1 MKKTSAKLPPFILMA
16 AAILSSALVSCKGK
30 SEKTA
35 KEEETETIYAVNAD
49 IVQAGN
55 LDDYLEFGGD
65 VSSVS
70 AVDVYPDAAGKISR
84 IRVSVGDLV
93 KKDQIIAYVDPSRP
107 GMNYSENP
115 VKAPISGRVTSFP
128 PTIGTMVSQSYSI
141 AKISDTDELQIKVNV
156 AERFISR
163 IRENQTAIVSFDAY
177 PGVEFKARVFEVSPV
192 LDTTSRTMLAKLKV
206 EPADS
211 RIKAGMYARVKLI
224 TDTIE
229 GAVVIPNDAIVYRDG
244 KPYVFTAKSESAE
257 SSVNMVSVKE
267 GLSVDN
273 KTEIQEGLKE
283 GDVII
288 VKGQSLLSD
297 GSKVKILSISGK
309 AVESKTE
316 NKD

>member
-1 MKKTSAKLPPFILMA
+1 MKKTSAKLPFILIA

-84 IRVSVGDLV
+84 IRVAVGDLV

>member
-1 MKKTSAKLPPFILMA
+1 MKKTSAKLPFILMA

-35 KEEETETIYAVNAD
+35 KEEEAETIYAVNAD

-84 IRVSVGDLV
+84 IRVAVGDLV

-115 VKAPISGRVTSFP
+115 VKSPISGRVTSFP

-163 IRENQTAIVSFDAY
+163 IRENQTAVVSFDAY

-229 GAVVIPNDAIVYRDG
+229 GAVVVPNDAIVYRDG
-244 KPYVFTAKSESAE
+244 KPYVFAAKSENTE

>member
-1 MKKTSAKLPPFILMA
+1 MKKTSAKLPFILMA

-156 AERFISR
+156 AERCISR

>member
-1 MKKTSAKLPPFILMA
+1 MKKTSAKLPFILMA

-192 LDTTSRTMLAKLKV
+192 LDTTSRTMIAKLKV

>member
-1 MKKTSAKLPPFILMA
+1 MKKTSSKLAFILMA
-16 AAILSSALVSCKGK
+16 SVILPSALVSCKGK
-30 SEKTA
+30 SEKAA
-35 KEEETETIYAVNAD
+35 KEEEAETIYAVNAD
-49 IVQAGN
+49 IVQSGN

-70 AVDVYPDAAGKISR
+70 AVDVYPDTAGKISR
-84 IRVSVGDLV
+84 IRVAVGDVV

-128 PTIGTMVSQSYSI
+128 PTVGTMVSQSYSI

-163 IRENQTAIVSFDAY
+163 IKENQTAVVSFDAY
-177 PGVEFKARVFEVSPV
+177 PGVEFNARVFEVAPV

-206 EPADS
+206 EPADT

-229 GAVVIPNDAIVYRDG
+229 SAVVVPNDAIVYRDG
-244 KPYVFTAKSESAE
+244 KPYIFTADSAE
-257 SSVNMVSVKE
+257 QDSQVKMVSVKE

-273 KTEIQEGLKE
+273 KTEIQEGIKE
-283 GDVII
+283 GDII
-288 VKGQSLLSD
+288 IIKGQSLLSD
-297 GSKVKILSISGK
+297 GAKVKILSISGK
-309 AVESKTE
+309 AIESKNE
-316 NKD
+316 SKD

>member
-1 MKKTSAKLPPFILMA
+1 MKKTSAKLPFILMA

-35 KEEETETIYAVNAD
+35 KEEDTETIYAVNAD

>member
-1 MKKTSAKLPPFILMA
+1 MKKTSAKLPFILMA

-244 KPYVFTAKSESAE
+244 KHYVFTAKSESAE

>member
-1 MKKTSAKLPPFILMA
+1 MKKTSAKLPFILMA

-30 SEKTA
+30 SEKTE
-35 KEEETETIYAVNAD
+35 KEKETETIYAVNAD

-84 IRVSVGDLV
+84 IRVAVGDLV

-244 KPYVFTAKSESAE
+244 KPYVFTAKSESSE
-257 SSVNMVSVKE
+257 SSVNIVSVKE

>member
-1 MKKTSAKLPPFILMA
+1 M
-16 AAILSSALVSCKGK
+16 
-30 SEKTA
+30 
-35 KEEETETIYAVNAD
+35 
-49 IVQAGN
+49 
-55 LDDYLEFGGD
+55 EFGGD

-115 VKAPISGRVTSFP
+115 VKDPISGRVTSFP

-244 KPYVFTAKSESAE
+244 KPYVFTAKSESSE

-309 AVESKTE
+309 AVENKTE

>member
-1 MKKTSAKLPPFILMA
+1 MKKTSAKLPFILMA

-244 KPYVFTAKSESAE
+244 KPYVFTAKSESSE
-257 SSVNMVSVKE
+257 SSVNIVSVKE

>member
-1 MKKTSAKLPPFILMA
+1 MKKTSAKLPFILMA

-35 KEEETETIYAVNAD
+35 KEEETETVYAVNAD

>member
-1 MKKTSAKLPPFILMA
+1 MKKTSAKLPFILMA

-84 IRVSVGDLV
+84 IRVAVGDLV

-177 PGVEFKARVFEVSPV
+177 SGVEFKARVFEVSPV

>member
-1 MKKTSAKLPPFILMA
+1 MKKTSAKLPFILMA

-84 IRVSVGDLV
+84 IRVAVGDLV

-309 AVESKTE
+309 AVENKTE

>member
-1 MKKTSAKLPPFILMA
+1 MA

-49 IVQAGN
+49 VVQAGN

-84 IRVSVGDLV
+84 IRVAVGDLV

-163 IRENQTAIVSFDAY
+163 IRENQTAVVSFDAY

-229 GAVVIPNDAIVYRDG
+229 GAVVVPNDAIVYRDG
-244 KPYVFTAKSESAE
+244 KPYIFTAKSENAE

-283 GDVII
+283 GDIII

>member
-1 MKKTSAKLPPFILMA
+1 MKKTSAKLPFILMA

-84 IRVSVGDLV
+84 IRVAVGDLV

-115 VKAPISGRVTSFP
+115 VKAPISGRLTSFP

>member
-1 MKKTSAKLPPFILMA
+1 MKKTSAKLPFILMA

-30 SEKTA
+30 SEKTE

-84 IRVSVGDLV
+84 IRVAVGDLV

-244 KPYVFTAKSESAE
+244 KPYVFTAKSESSE

>member
-1 MKKTSAKLPPFILMA
+1 MKKTSAKLPFILMA

-30 SEKTA
+30 SEKTE

-229 GAVVIPNDAIVYRDG
+229 GAVVIPNDAIVYHDG
-244 KPYVFTAKSESAE
+244 KPYVFTAKSESSE

>member
-1 MKKTSAKLPPFILMA
+1 MKKTSAKLPFILMA

-30 SEKTA
+30 SEKTE

-224 TDTIE
+224 TDTIK

>member
-1 MKKTSAKLPPFILMA
+1 MKKTSAKLPFILMA
-16 AAILSSALVSCKGK
+16 VAILSSALVSCKGK

-156 AERFISR
+156 AERLISR

>member
-1 MKKTSAKLPPFILMA
+1 MKKTSAKLPFILMA

-192 LDTTSRTMLAKLKV
+192 LDTTSRTMLVKLKV

>member
-1 MKKTSAKLPPFILMA
+1 MKKTSARLPFILMA

>member
-1 MKKTSAKLPPFILMA
+1 MKKTSAKLPFILMA

-163 IRENQTAIVSFDAY
+163 IRENQTAIVSFDAF

>member
-1 MKKTSAKLPPFILMA
+1 MKKTSAKLPFILMA

-30 SEKTA
+30 SEKTE

-141 AKISDTDELQIKVNV
+141 AKIRDTDELQIKVNV

-244 KPYVFTAKSESAE
+244 KPYVFTAKSESSE

-309 AVESKTE
+309 AVENKTE

>member
-1 MKKTSAKLPPFILMA
+1 MKKTSAKLPFILMA

-84 IRVSVGDLV
+84 IRVAVGDLV
-93 KKDQIIAYVDPSRP
+93 KKDQIIACVDPSRP

>member
-1 MKKTSAKLPPFILMA
+1 MKKTSAKLPFILMA

-30 SEKTA
+30 SEKTE

-70 AVDVYPDAAGKISR
+70 AVDIYPDTAGKISR
-84 IRVSVGDLV
+84 IRVAVGDLV

>member
-1 MKKTSAKLPPFILMA
+1 MKKTSAKLPFILMA

-70 AVDVYPDAAGKISR
+70 AVDVYQDAAGKISR

>member
-1 MKKTSAKLPPFILMA
+1 MKKTSAKLPFILMA

-244 KPYVFTAKSESAE
+244 KPYVFTAKSESAK

>member
-1 MKKTSAKLPPFILMA
+1 MKKTSAKLPFILMA

-84 IRVSVGDLV
+84 IRVAVGDLV

-229 GAVVIPNDAIVYRDG
+229 GAVVIPNDAIVYRGG

>member
-1 MKKTSAKLPPFILMA
+1 MKKTSAKLPFILMA

-30 SEKTA
+30 SEKAA

-309 AVESKTE
+309 AVENKTE

>member
-1 MKKTSAKLPPFILMA
+1 MKKTSAKLPFILMA
-16 AAILSSALVSCKGK
+16 AAILSSAFVSCKGK

-84 IRVSVGDLV
+84 IRVAVGDLV

>member
-1 MKKTSAKLPPFILMA
+1 MKKTSAKLPFILMA

-30 SEKTA
+30 SEKNA

>member
-1 MKKTSAKLPPFILMA
+1 MKKTSAKLPFILMA

-49 IVQAGN
+49 IVQDGN

-84 IRVSVGDLV
+84 IRVAVGDLV

-309 AVESKTE
+309 AIESKTE

>member
-1 MKKTSAKLPPFILMA
+1 MKKTSAKLPFILMA

-316 NKD
+316 KKD

>member
-1 MKKTSAKLPPFILMA
+1 MKKTSAKLPFILMA

-229 GAVVIPNDAIVYRDG
+229 GAVVIQNDAIVYRDG

>member
-1 MKKTSAKLPPFILMA
+1 MKKTSEKLPFILMA

>member
-1 MKKTSAKLPPFILMA
+1 MKKTSAKLPFILMA

-128 PTIGTMVSQSYSI
+128 PTIGTMISQSYSI

>member
-1 MKKTSAKLPPFILMA
+1 MKKTSAKLPFILMA
-16 AAILSSALVSCKGK
+16 VAILSSALVSCKGK

>member
-1 MKKTSAKLPPFILMA
+1 MKKTSAKLPFILMA

-257 SSVNMVSVKE
+257 SSVNMVSIKE

>member
-1 MKKTSAKLPPFILMA
+1 MKKTSAKLPFILMA

-35 KEEETETIYAVNAD
+35 KEEESETIYAVNAD